1 MNSYGQQVN
10 PDEHLTRVEAL
21 RLRTRESSWH
31 LQMED
36 RLGIIEPDKLA
47 DLTVLDRDYFSVPDV
62 EIKKIRSVLTVV
74 NGRIVHESTG
84 LRAPKA

>member
-1 MNSYGQQVN
+1 M
-10 PDEHLTRVEAL
+10 

-36 RLGIIEPDKLA
+36 RLGTIEPGKLA
-47 DLTVLDRDYFSVPDV
+47 DVAVLDRDYFSVPDV
-62 EIKKIRSVLTVV
+62 EIRKVRSELTVV

-84 LRAPKA
+84 LRAPR